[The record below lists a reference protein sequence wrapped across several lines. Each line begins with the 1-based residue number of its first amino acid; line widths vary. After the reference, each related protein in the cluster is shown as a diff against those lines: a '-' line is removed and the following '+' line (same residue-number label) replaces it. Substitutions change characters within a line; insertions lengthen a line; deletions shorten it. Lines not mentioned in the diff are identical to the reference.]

1 MVLPAQ
7 SAAAGVG
14 NGTGQSELA
23 SSRKT
28 IAENFDT
35 FLSILTTQ
43 LKNQNPLDPLDT
55 NQFTSQMVE
64 FTGVEQQLKTNEFLE
79 ALISTNQQNISSQ
92 AVSYIGKQVTAFSD
106 KADLKDGN
114 ATWTYGMT
122 RDAAEATITI
132 KNSAGAVVFTEK
144 APLES
149 GENDYTWDGKTND
162 GTLAPEGKYSIA
174 IEALDSNGGKIDHY
188 TMTAGMVETVDFAGG
203 DPILVVNG
211 TKVEM
216 SAVAKVGLPA

>member
-1 MVLPAQ
+1 MVNPAQ
-7 SAAAGVG
+7 SAAAASSF
-14 NGTGQSELA
+14 GTAPSELD

-28 IAENFDT
+28 IAGNFDT

-43 LKNQNPLDPLDT
+43 LKHQNPLDPLDT

-79 ALISTNQQNISSQ
+79 TLIATNQQNFTSQ
-92 AVSYIGKQVTAFSD
+92 AVSYIGKEVTAFSNQ
-106 KADLKDGN
+106 ADLKGGN

-122 RDAAEATITI
+122 EDAAEATITI

-144 APLES
+144 KPLDG
-149 GENDYTWDGKTND
+149 GENDYTWDGKTSD
-162 GTLAPEGKYSIA
+162 GAIAPEGKYSITIDA
-174 IEALDSNGGKIDHY
+174 INANGGKINNY
-188 TMTAGMVETVDFAGG
+188 TMTSGVVQTVDFAGQE
-203 DPILVVNG
+203 PILVVNG
-211 TKVEM
+211 TKVEL

>member
-1 MVLPAQ
+1 MAIPAQ
-7 SAAAGVG
+7 SAAAGSG
-14 NGTGQSELA
+14 IGGAQSELS

-79 ALISTNQQNISSQ
+79 ALISTNQQNFTSQ
-92 AVSYIGKQVTAFSD
+92 AVSYIGKEVTAFSD
-106 KADLKDGN
+106 RATLKDN
-114 ATWTYGMT
+114 SATWTYGMT
-122 RDAAEATITI
+122 RDATEATITI

-144 APLES
+144 TALES
-149 GENDYTWDGKTND
+149 GEHDYVWDGKTSD
-162 GTLAPEGKYSIA
+162 GTIAPEGKYSITIDA
-174 IEALDSNGGKIDHY
+174 VDSDGGKIDNY
-188 TMTAGMVETVDFAGG
+188 TMTSGMVETVDFVGNE
-203 DPILVVNG
+203 PILVVNG
-211 TKVEM
+211 TKVEL
-216 SAVAKVGLPA
+216 SAVAKVGLAS

>member
-1 MVLPAQ
+1 MAIPAQ
-7 SAAAGVG
+7 SSAAGAG
-14 NGTGQSELA
+14 IGSGQSELS

-79 ALISTNQQNISSQ
+79 ALISANEQNYASQ
-92 AVSYIGKQVTAFSD
+92 AVSYIGKEVTAFSNNT
-106 KADLKDGN
+106 DLKDSS

-132 KNSAGAVVFTEK
+132 KNSAGAVVFTEQTT
-144 APLES
+144 LES
-149 GENDYTWDGKTND
+149 GEHDYTWDGINSD
-162 GTLAPEGKYSIA
+162 GSIAPEGKYSITIDA
-174 IEALDSNGGKIDHY
+174 VDSDGGKIANY
-188 TMTAGMVETVDFAGG
+188 TMTSGIVETVDFVGNE
-203 DPILVVNG
+203 PILVVNG
-211 TKVEM
+211 TQVEL